1 MLVHVSCKPR
11 TKTKTMQALKETRLF
26 SSIYSADRYVIV
38 SRTLKQTQITPS
50 YTNSVKSTLYRIPT
64 IASFTIYLETAHPDK
79 PYDPTSNAATV
90 VRLAHLFFDIDSTL
104 THPGIKI
111 LDRGVRSVFAKFRKQ
126 KCSVYFCTGR
136 ADHEVRALMK
146 MYKTDDY
153 GIAENGGIIIN
164 STLPACKFGD
174 RAEPDKLITHMNNSQ
189 IPFCFDPDQQTR
201 KTEYV
206 IMKDSIK
213 RSRLDK
219 AVKDSGACVSIHESK
234 NTYHVGKAGVDKGTA
249 MVYLTGLDELGLD
262 RETHLVVAVGDSDL
276 DIPMFEHADRS
287 YAVGNADRA
296 VKAKA
301 TIRLRENAP
310 KAVAEI
316 YAHLFPAG

>member
-1 MLVHVSCKPR
+1 MRAYVSYR
-11 TKTKTMQALKETRLF
+11 ASTKAKTTRALKDTAMFSNMIFLKGHVVDLQLAQTRVAK
-26 SSIYSADRYVIV
+26 SD
-38 SRTLKQTQITPS
+38 LKHIQD
-50 YTNSVKSTLYRIPT
+50 VLDDIPT
-64 IASFTIYLETAHPDK
+64 ITRVLFYSQKPTITSETRD
-79 PYDPTSNAATV
+79 AT
-90 VRLAHLFFDIDSTL
+90 RLLHLFFDIDSTL

-206 IMKDSIK
+206 ITKDSIK
-213 RSRLDK
+213 RRRLEK
-219 AVKDSGACVSIHESK
+219 AVKDSGARVSIHESK
-234 NTYHVGKAGVDKGTA
+234 NTYHVGKADVDKGTA
-249 MVYLTGLDELGLD
+249 MVYLTGPDELGLD
-262 RETHLVVAVGDSDL
+262 RDVHLVVAVGDSDL

-287 YAVGNADRA
+287 YAVGNADRT

-301 TIRLRENAP
+301 TIRLREKAP